1 MVGARHKAYV
11 KYVFLRK
18 EVIGTE
24 CINWFSINLQFFT
37 AIPFKKE
44 LPMEKKYIH
53 RSIQT
58 FPLVG
63 ILLGLI
69 MGGVLYALVEWTP
82 FSILAIAFI
91 IWLLTI
97 VLTGGLHLDGWID
110 ASDAFFS
117 YQDQARRLEIMKDSR
132 TGAFG
137 VISVIVLLATRF
149 LFIYEIVGRLN
160 GWSYFLIILV
170 PFLSK
175 CVMGYLLCKMP
186 LAKKEGLG
194 AFFQSA
200 ARKNS
205 LHMYWIYILLSI
217 IIAFVL
223 GTQLGILLV
232 IMLAATFI
240 FLVIFKAKNCRLVW
254 RYNWRRPRRIGGR
267 SGVVVMVH
275 SVAITLLRHGLT
287 EANERRRNI

>member
-1 MVGARHKAYV
+1 MSALIG
-11 KYVFLRK
+11 FL
-18 EVIGTE
+18 
-24 CINWFSINLQFFT
+24 INLQFFT

-44 LPMEKKYIH
+44 LPMEKRYIH
-53 RSIQT
+53 RAIQT
-58 FPLVG
+58 FPLIGV
-63 ILLGLI
+63 LLGLI
-69 MGGVLYALVEWTP
+69 MGGVLYALVEWSP
-82 FSILAIAFI
+82 FSTLAIAFI

-137 VISVIVLLATRF
+137 VISVIVLLGMRF

-160 GWSYFLIILV
+160 GWSYLLIILM

-200 ARKNS
+200 AQKNS
-205 LHMYWIYILLSI
+205 LHIYWIYILLSLS
-217 IIAFVL
+217 IAFVL
-223 GTQLGILLV
+223 GTQLGILIV
-232 IMLAATFI
+232 IMLVATALFLLFLKRKIVAWFGGVTGDVIGASVEGVELWLWFI
-240 FLVIFKAKNCRLVW
+240 LW
-254 RYNWRRPRRIGGR
+254 
-267 SGVVVMVH
+267 
-275 SVAITLLRHGLT
+275 LLHYFVT
-287 EANERRRNI
+287 D

>member
-1 MVGARHKAYV
+1 
-11 KYVFLRK
+11 
-18 EVIGTE
+18 
-24 CINWFSINLQFFT
+24 
-37 AIPFKKE
+37 
-44 LPMEKKYIH
+44 MEKKYIH
-53 RSIQT
+53 RAIQT

-69 MGGVLYALVEWTP
+69 MGGVLYVLAEWTP
-82 FSILAIAFI
+82 FSVLATAFI
-91 IWLLTI
+91 LWLLTI

-137 VISVIVLLATRF
+137 VISVIVLLAMRF
-149 LFIYEIVGRLN
+149 LFIYEITSRLN
-160 GWSYFLIILV
+160 NWSYFFIILL

-200 ARKNS
+200 AQKNS
-205 LHMYWIYILLSI
+205 LHVYWIYIVVSMILAIILGAPFWMLL
-217 IIAFVL
+217 L
-223 GTQLGILLV
+223 
-232 IMLAATFI
+232 IMLATTALFLLFLKRKIVAWFGGITGDVLGASVEGVELWLWFI
-240 FLVIFKAKNCRLVW
+240 LW
-254 RYNWRRPRRIGGR
+254 
-267 SGVVVMVH
+267 
-275 SVAITLLRHGLT
+275 LLHYFVTG
-287 EANERRRNI
+287 

>member
-1 MVGARHKAYV
+1 
-11 KYVFLRK
+11 
-18 EVIGTE
+18 
-24 CINWFSINLQFFT
+24 
-37 AIPFKKE
+37 
-44 LPMEKKYIH
+44 MEKKYIH

-82 FSILAIAFI
+82 FSTLAIAFI
-91 IWLLTI
+91 LWLLTI

-137 VISVIVLLATRF
+137 VISVIVLLGTRF

-160 GWSYFLIILV
+160 GWSYFLIILM

-205 LHMYWIYILLSI
+205 LHMYWIYILLSM
-217 IIAFVL
+217 AYSVW
-223 GTQLGILLV
+223 TRYSAWDSV
-232 IMLAATFI
+232 VMMLAATALFLLFLKRKIVAWFGGVTGDVLGASVEGVELWLWFI
-240 FLVIFKAKNCRLVW
+240 LW
-254 RYNWRRPRRIGGR
+254 
-267 SGVVVMVH
+267 
-275 SVAITLLRHGLT
+275 LLHYFVTG
-287 EANERRRNI
+287 

>member
-1 MVGARHKAYV
+1 MSA
-11 KYVFLRK
+11 
-18 EVIGTE
+18 VIG
-24 CINWFSINLQFFT
+24 FLINLQFFT

-44 LPMEKKYIH
+44 LPMDKKYIH
-53 RSIQT
+53 RAIQT

-63 ILLGLI
+63 IFLGLI
-69 MGGVLYALVEWTP
+69 LGGVLYALEEWAP
-82 FSILAIAFI
+82 FSTLAIAFI
-91 IWLLTI
+91 LWLLTI

-137 VISVIVLLATRF
+137 VISVIVLLGARF
-149 LFIYEIVGRLN
+149 LFIYEIIGRLHV
-160 GWSYFLIILV
+160 WSYFLIILL

-205 LHMYWIYILLSI
+205 LHLYWVYILISI
-217 IIAFVL
+217 IVAFVL
-223 GTQLGILLV
+223 GTEFGILLA
-232 IMLAATFI
+232 ILLAATAVFLLFLKRKIVAWFGGITGDVLGASVEGVELWLWFI
-240 FLVIFKAKNCRLVW
+240 LWLLHYF
-254 RYNWRRPRRIGGR
+254 
-267 SGVVVMVH
+267 VM
-275 SVAITLLRHGLT
+275 G
-287 EANERRRNI
+287 

>member
-1 MVGARHKAYV
+1 MD
-11 KYVFLRK
+11 
-18 EVIGTE
+18 
-24 CINWFSINLQFFT
+24 
-37 AIPFKKE
+37 
-44 LPMEKKYIH
+44 KKYIH
-53 RSIQT
+53 RAIQT

-63 ILLGLI
+63 IFLGLI
-69 MGGVLYALVEWTP
+69 LGGVLYALEEWAP
-82 FSILAIAFI
+82 FSTLAIAFI
-91 IWLLTI
+91 LWLLTI

-137 VISVIVLLATRF
+137 VISVIVLLGARF
-149 LFIYEIVGRLN
+149 LFIYEIIGRLHV
-160 GWSYFLIILV
+160 WSYFLIILL

-205 LHMYWIYILLSI
+205 LHLYWVYILISI
-217 IIAFVL
+217 IVAFVL
-223 GTQLGILLV
+223 GTEFGILLA
-232 IMLAATFI
+232 ILLAATAVFLLFLKRKIVAWFGGITGDVLGASVEGVELWLWFI
-240 FLVIFKAKNCRLVW
+240 LWLLHYF
-254 RYNWRRPRRIGGR
+254 
-267 SGVVVMVH
+267 VM
-275 SVAITLLRHGLT
+275 G
-287 EANERRRNI
+287 

>member
-1 MVGARHKAYV
+1 MSA
-11 KYVFLRK
+11 
-18 EVIGTE
+18 VIG
-24 CINWFSINLQFFT
+24 FLINLQFFT
-37 AIPFKKE
+37 AIPLKKE

-53 RSIQT
+53 RAIQT

-63 ILLGLI
+63 ALLGLI
-69 MGGVLYALVEWTP
+69 MGGVLYALVQWTP
-82 FSILAIAFI
+82 FSILAIAFV

-137 VISVIVLLATRF
+137 VISVIVLLSARF
-149 LFIYEIVGRLN
+149 LFIYEIVNHLN
-160 GWSYFLIILV
+160 VWSYFLIILL

-186 LAKKEGLG
+186 LAKQEGLG

-205 LHMYWIYILLSI
+205 LHMYGVYILI
-217 IIAFVL
+217 IVIVAFIL
-223 GTQLGILLV
+223 GMQFGILLV
-232 IMLAATFI
+232 IMLAATIIFWLFLKRKIMTWFGGITGDVLGASVEGVELWLWFI
-240 FLVIFKAKNCRLVW
+240 LW
-254 RYNWRRPRRIGGR
+254 
-267 SGVVVMVH
+267 
-275 SVAITLLRHGLT
+275 LLHYFVT
-287 EANERRRNI
+287 A

>member
-1 MVGARHKAYV
+1 MQDYWLKLQDFDMELQDSEMFFERRSAK
-11 KYVFLRK
+11 
-18 EVIGTE
+18 IGTL
-24 CINWFSINLQFFT
+24 IGFLINLQFFT
-37 AIPFKKE
+37 VIPFKKE

-53 RSIQT
+53 RAIQT

-69 MGGVLYALVEWTP
+69 MGGVLYTLVEWTP
-82 FSILAIAFI
+82 FSTLAIAFI
-91 IWLLTI
+91 LWLLTI
-97 VLTGGLHLDGWID
+97 MLTGGLHLDGWID

-137 VISVIVLLATRF
+137 VISVIVLLGTRF

-160 GWSYFLIILV
+160 EWSYVLIILM

-205 LHMYWIYILLSI
+205 LHIYWIYILLCVAL
-217 IIAFVL
+217 AFGL
-223 GTQLGILLV
+223 GTQLGILFV
-232 IMLAATFI
+232 ILLATTAL
-240 FLVIFKAKNCRLVW
+240 FLLFLKRKIVAWF
-254 RYNWRRPRRIGGR
+254 GG
-267 SGVVVMVH
+267 
-275 SVAITLLRHGLT
+275 
-287 EANERRRNI
+287 